1 SAKAFYRNV
10 RSQSR
15 LSNIPAKNF
24 SQKVKGTRGTGSR
37 SAYVIAPAGPDAL
50 AHLLSNLPDWKSLK
64 FSAHSKPT
72 RYARLRLLIGRYSTQ
87 DARNPTALVYAYLKP
102 TSSSVTGP
110 TLAVEVIRTRVI
122 GGLSSETV
130 VSEQAVDSTKINLLP
145 IFKGAS
151 AKNGVARP
159 PSCLLYAA
167 AGRFSTIS
175 ISASFARNALEGFW
189 IAVRRFS
196 NNAGFVEI
204 RIRLSAFVGAN
215 GGGEHEAKSMASM
228 AVGTYVA
235 SKNLA
240 EIREKLGEPF
250 ANSLEY
256 LPLDKVITKTQK
268 HEEDYISFMLLFG
281 HVRNQC
287 EDGNQEVWVMLSPP
301 TKEGGQTR
309 IEFNSYDSAT
319 GASEWH
325 NNHNI
330 STSAENAAAFKMP
343 KKASLGKH
351 TALAR
356 YYFLQK
362 LAADEAKNN
371 GISELKFPIPVKK
384 GLLECLK
391 TACSEFEGEAKAAL
405 ASYQSLSQKA
415 KTATTPSPLAILNDK
430 EKNIKSHIANLDDH
444 LIALTEQRV
453 DLEQRCKHVE
463 AERLVAEKEIASIK
477 AQRDDLFKG
486 MSPEAVFEL
495 GRSSERTNPTKRRKL
510 D

>member
-1 SAKAFYRNV
+1 
-10 RSQSR
+10 
-15 LSNIPAKNF
+15 
-24 SQKVKGTRGTGSR
+24 
-37 SAYVIAPAGPDAL
+37 
-50 AHLLSNLPDWKSLK
+50 
-64 FSAHSKPT
+64 
-72 RYARLRLLIGRYSTQ
+72 
-87 DARNPTALVYAYLKP
+87 
-102 TSSSVTGP
+102 
-110 TLAVEVIRTRVI
+110 
-122 GGLSSETV
+122 
-130 VSEQAVDSTKINLLP
+130 
-145 IFKGAS
+145 
-151 AKNGVARP
+151 
-159 PSCLLYAA
+159 
-167 AGRFSTIS
+167 
-175 ISASFARNALEGFW
+175 
-189 IAVRRFS
+189 
-196 NNAGFVEI
+196 
-204 RIRLSAFVGAN
+204 
-215 GGGEHEAKSMASM
+215 M

-405 ASYQSLSQKA
+405 ARSVRQLSVTLPESQDSDDTLAFEDSKETFKEQVQRAWVPFRASYRA
-415 KTATTPSPLAILNDK
+415 PTVTMTTTTAAAAAVAASIPVPSPPQLTRT
-430 EKNIKSHIANLDDH
+430 SHTDQN
-444 LIALTEQRV
+444 T
-453 DLEQRCKHVE
+453 
-463 AERLVAEKEIASIK
+463 
-477 AQRDDLFKG
+477 
-486 MSPEAVFEL
+486 
-495 GRSSERTNPTKRRKL
+495 
-510 D
+510 